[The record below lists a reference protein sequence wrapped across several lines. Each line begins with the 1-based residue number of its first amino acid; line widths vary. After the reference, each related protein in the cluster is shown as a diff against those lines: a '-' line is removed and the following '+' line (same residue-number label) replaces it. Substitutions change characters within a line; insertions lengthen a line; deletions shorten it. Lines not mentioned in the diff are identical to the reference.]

1 MSVLDTGDRGS
12 LVEKFVGDIYQDAT
26 SYMVGGLVGISS
38 SIWAVSAYSLE
49 LDNYQEI
56 LKQSK
61 KFVENLGQRFGV
73 AVQAGP
79 AQAGAGVGGK
89 PGGNIG
95 RVVKLELE
103 PGSYAFGNNL
113 LGFGNGFN
121 DGVALYF
128 QRAR

>member
-1 MSVLDTGDRGS
+1 
-12 LVEKFVGDIYQDAT
+12 
-26 SYMVGGLVGISS
+26 SS

-56 LKQSK
+56 LKESK
-61 KFVENLGQRFGV
+61 KFVENLGKRFGV
-73 AVQAGP
+73 GVQAGA

-113 LGFGNGFN
+113 LGFGNGYN

-128 QRAR
+128 QRAK